1 LLGNGDADNSR
12 LAFGRAIASNVNE
25 EKDGVVEQGVKRA
38 EETAR
43 R

>member
-1 LLGNGDADNSR
+1 VLTSCLRGSSP
-12 LAFGRAIASNVNE
+12 RAIASNVNE